1 MLCIFKYINIPN
13 LLLKTI
19 FTYFLLFLFSI
30 QSFEVLIITLNFKL
44 NRDFYEEI
52 CENRDKPEM
61 HCNGKCHLKKQIQE
75 SRQKESS
82 KETGKQEREPSV
94 FVPTCKISHS
104 SPILYQVT
112 TLLIQRQLLPS
123 QVRYFDI
130 FHPPRIQPLIVS

>member
-61 HCNGKCHLKKQIQE
+61 HCNGKCHLKKQVQE
-75 SRQKESS
+75 SHQKESS

-123 QVRYFDI
+123 QIRYFDI
-130 FHPPRIQPLIVS
+130 FHPPRIQSLIVS